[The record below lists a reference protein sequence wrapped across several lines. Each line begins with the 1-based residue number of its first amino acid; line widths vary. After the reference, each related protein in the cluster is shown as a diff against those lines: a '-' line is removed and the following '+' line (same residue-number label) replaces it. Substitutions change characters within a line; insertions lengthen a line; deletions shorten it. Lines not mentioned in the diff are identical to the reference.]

1 MTGNNI
7 RLRSSART
15 SMGQVRENNEDHVHL
30 WTRDDF
36 VLAVVADG
44 MGGAVAGEE
53 ASRLAVEAIQD
64 GMSMRDSSGAE
75 AMSTMDEDT
84 LAEKL
89 SDAIQTANEHI
100 MERAIAFPELKGMGT
115 TVTLALVRSNQTVV
129 AHVGDSRAYL
139 IDGYD
144 HSISQITADHSFVEA
159 LLAAG
164 HITQEQAEAHPMRN
178 VLYRAL
184 GQAEH
189 VDVDVYFSHLHAGDR
204 LVLCSDGLTRHV
216 KPHEI
221 AELALANP
229 NPDVTSQKLVDLAN
243 ARGGEDN
250 VSVIVI
256 SVEGDASA
264 PATRAEAARAIE
276 DDDDTLVLKDRALLD
291 RVDLPDKADLPAP
304 VPGEDDDDTLLGLQ
318 SVEDETED
326 TEEIIEHD
334 PLDEAITTRPTTL
347 INPPP
352 IKHDTDG
359 LGEGHDTL
367 TPDE

>member
-1 MTGNNI
+1 MTGQGI

-53 ASRLAVEAIQD
+53 ASRVAVEAIQE
-64 GMSMRDSSGAE
+64 GLSIRDTGGAE
-75 AMSTMDEDT
+75 AFGDMDEDM

-89 SDAIQTANEHI
+89 SDAIQTANDHI
-100 MERAIAFPELKGMGT
+100 MQRAAASPELKGMGT
-115 TVTLALVRSNQTVV
+115 TVTLALVRNNHTIV

-139 IDGYD
+139 IDGVD
-144 HSISQITADHSFVEA
+144 HTISQITADHSFVEA

-189 VDVDVYFSHLHAGDR
+189 VDVDIYFSRLHIGDR

-216 KPHEI
+216 KPQEI
-221 AELALANP
+221 ADIALSDP
-229 NPDVTSQKLVDLAN
+229 NPDAASQKLVDLAN

-250 VSVIVI
+250 VSVIVV
-256 SVEGDASA
+256 SVEGDPTTLTSNADM
-264 PATRAEAARAIE
+264 EKAIE
-276 DDDDTLVLKDRALLD
+276 DDDDTLVLKDRVMRD
-291 RVDLPDKADLPAP
+291 RVELPDERIGKNLP
-304 VPGEDDDDTLLGLQ
+304 VPADDDDDTLIGLTPIDD
-318 SVEDETED
+318 SGD
-326 TEEIIEHD
+326 TEEIIDHD
-334 PLDEAITTRPTTL
+334 PIDEAITTRPASL
-347 INPPP
+347 LDASSKN
-352 IKHDTDG
+352 DTDAM
-359 LGEGHDTL
+359 GEGHDTL
-367 TPDE
+367 APDQ